1 MVNKKIT
8 SLSNQK
14 IKELLDIRRRKDR
27 DKQSPFIIEGPHLI
41 ETALSSGTQIN
52 DVLFSTSFS
61 SKENG
66 QQLLRRLSKHTKNI
80 FEVSEHIIARI
91 ADTETTQGIV
101 AVSASRSVLLED
113 LRPGAEALIVVID
126 GVQDPGNLGTII
138 RTSDAAAA
146 DAVILLPGTCDAFM
160 QKTVRS
166 TAGSIFNIPV
176 IESDLQPL
184 LKWLRVNK
192 IKLAVT
198 SLDADKT
205 IFEERL
211 EGPLALVF
219 GNEAHGVCKET
230 RSAADLF
237 LKVPIYGQAESL
249 NVASAAAVCIYEAL
263 RQRRRV
269 ATRGLRI
276 P

>member
-1 MVNKKIT
+1 MNYKKIT

-14 IKELLDIRRRKDR
+14 IKELLDIRRRKGR

-41 ETALSSGTQIN
+41 ETALNSGSQIN
-52 DVLFSTSFS
+52 DVLFRASFS

-66 QQLLRRLSKHTKNI
+66 QQLLRRLSKHTKNV
-80 FEVSEHIIARI
+80 FEVSEHIMARI

-101 AVSASRSVLLED
+101 AVSASRSLSLED
-113 LRPGAEALIVVID
+113 VRPGAETLIVVID

-184 LKWLRVNK
+184 LKWLCLNK

-198 SLDADKT
+198 SLDTDKT
-205 IFEERL
+205 IFEEQL

-219 GNEAHGVCKET
+219 GNEAHGVCKEI
-230 RSAADLF
+230 RSAADL
-237 LKVPIYGQAESL
+237 LLRVPIYGQAESL
-249 NVASAAAVCIYEAL
+249 NVASAAAVCLYEAL
-263 RQRRRV
+263 RQRRK
-269 ATRGLRI
+269 
-276 P
+276 

>member
-1 MVNKKIT
+1 MNYKKIT

-14 IKELLDIRRRKDR
+14 IKELLDVRKRKGR
-27 DKQSPFIIEGPHLI
+27 DKHSAFIIEGPHLI
-41 ETALSSGTQIN
+41 ETAFNSGTRLN
-52 DVLFSTSFS
+52 DVLFSASFL

-66 QQLLRRLSKHTKNI
+66 QQLLSRLSKHTKHI
-80 FEVSEHIIARI
+80 FEVSEHIIERI
-91 ADTETTQGIV
+91 SDTETTQGII
-101 AVSASRSVLLED
+101 ALSSGRSLSLED
-113 LRPGAEALIVVID
+113 LRPGAEALVVVID

-211 EGPLALVF
+211 KGPLALVF
-219 GNEAHGVCKET
+219 GNEAHGVCKEII
-230 RSAADLF
+230 SAADLL

-249 NVASAAAVCIYEAL
+249 NVASAVAVCLYEAL
-263 RQRRRV
+263 RQRRK
-269 ATRGLRI
+269 L
-276 P
+276 

>member
-1 MVNKKIT
+1 MNYKKIT

-14 IKELLDIRRRKDR
+14 IKELLDIKRRKDR
-27 DKQSPFIIEGPHLI
+27 AKNSPFLIEGPHLI
-41 ETALSSGTQIN
+41 ETALNSGSQIN
-52 DVLFSTSFS
+52 DVLFSASFS

-66 QQLLRRLSKHTKNI
+66 QEFLKRISKITKNI

-91 ADTETTQGIV
+91 ADTETPQGII
-101 AVSASRSVLLED
+101 AVSACGSLSLED
-113 LRPGAEALIVVID
+113 LRPGTPALIVVID
-126 GVQDPGNLGTII
+126 GVQDPGNLGSII

-176 IESDLQPL
+176 IDSDLQAL
-184 LKWLRVNK
+184 LQWLRLNK

-198 SLDADKT
+198 SLDTDKT

-219 GNEAHGVCKET
+219 GNEAHGVCKEII
-230 RSAADLF
+230 SAADLL
-237 LKVPIYGQAESL
+237 LKIPIYGHAESL
-249 NVASAAAVCIYEAL
+249 NVASAAAVCLYEAL
-263 RQRRRV
+263 RQRSK
-269 ATRGLRI
+269 
-276 P
+276 